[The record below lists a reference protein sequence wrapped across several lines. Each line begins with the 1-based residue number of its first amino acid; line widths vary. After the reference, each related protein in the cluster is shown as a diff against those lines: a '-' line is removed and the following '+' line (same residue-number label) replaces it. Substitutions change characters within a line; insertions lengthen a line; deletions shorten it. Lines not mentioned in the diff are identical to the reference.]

1 MANPE
6 FKWKHFA
13 PEIILWCL
21 RWSGSTPMSYANLRG
36 LLQKMYLKVKICS

>member
-13 PEIILWCL
+13 PEIILWCS
-21 RWSGSTPMSYANLRG
+21 RWYGSTPVACGFIRSRSDAKETTSSPSG
-36 LLQKMYLKVKICS
+36 